1 MAGENQGTANTA
13 TVETQVEPQAQT
25 APEATVNWEQKYKE
39 DMGKYDGY
47 DTYKGVAEGA
57 YQFFQKYPELMKGY
71 QEFSSGKDWKPN
83 FAQQQQEE
91 KKTQFDPNQFK
102 DELKRELLGE
112 FQPTLTTLQ
121 NETIKRQVEEEEKY
135 LREKYKFSDDERKE
149 IDKRFAEKTASE
161 IKDLMFQGK
170 SKMEATEEVRAIYRR
185 FGPDQLVAL
194 LMPEKLAANVRK
206 PNPLAPGMTS
216 PGNNAGPSPKAL
228 EQARKEY
235 RDSPKG
241 EASASVVQKWAEQ
254 FGLTMADAHKLLQQ
268 GE

>member
-1 MAGENQGTANTA
+1 MAGENQSNTNTA
-13 TVETQVEPQAQT
+13 TAETQVETQVEK
-25 APEATVNWEQKYKE
+25 PETTVNWEQKYNE
-39 DMGKYDGY
+39 DIKKYDGY

-57 YQFFQKYPELMKGY
+57 YQFFQKYPELRKGY
-71 QEFSSGKDWKPN
+71 DEFNSGKDWKPN
-83 FAQQQQEE
+83 FAPAQQAEN
-91 KKTQFDPNQFK
+91 KPQFDPNEFK
-102 DELKRELLGE
+102 RQILEEV
-112 FQPTLTTLQ
+112 QPTLTALQ
-121 NETIKRQVEEEEKY
+121 NETIKRQVDEEEKY

-161 IKDLMFQGK
+161 IKDLMMDGK
-170 SKMEATEEVRAIYRR
+170 SRQQATEEVRGVYRR

-194 LMPEKLAANVRK
+194 LMPEKLAASVRK

-216 PGNNAGPSPKAL
+216 PGNNAGPAPKAL

-241 EASASVVQKWAEQ
+241 DASASVVQKWAEQ
-254 FGLTMADAHKLLQQ
+254 FGLPMAEAHKLLQQ

>member
-1 MAGENQGTANTA
+1 MSGENQGIANAA
-13 TVETQVEPQAQT
+13 TVETQVEPQAQP
-25 APEATVNWEQKYKE
+25 APEANTVNWEQKYKE
-39 DMGKYDGY
+39 DIAKYDGY

-91 KKTQFDPNQFK
+91 KKSQFDPDQFK
-102 DELKRELLGE
+102 RQILEEV
-112 FQPTLTTLQ
+112 QPTLTALQ
-121 NETIKRQVEEEEKY
+121 NETIKRQVEDEEKY

-161 IKDLMFQGK
+161 IKDLMFSGK
-170 SKMEATEEVRAIYRR
+170 SRQEATEEVRAIYRR

-194 LMPEKLAANVRK
+194 LMPEKLAVNVRK

-216 PGNNAGPSPKAL
+216 PGNNAGPSPKSL